1 MRFLALRTL
10 ALGLLLVSSH
20 PVVAA
25 QAPSVGPATVF
36 ADMIDGPEGLAFL
49 KDGSL
54 VTGSAT
60 GRVLRF
66 QPDGS
71 RTTLTELGEPLA
83 GLTVLRDGRLL
94 VASLPGQRVWVV
106 EPETGFASVF
116 ASGIAG
122 GPNAI
127 AQTRTGR
134 IYVSASNTGTIE
146 EITTGVPVT
155 RASGLSFPNGLAIG
169 KDRALYVAETGSARI
184 MRLAINADGSL
195 GAPTVHGTGVS
206 LADGIAFDRRG
217 NLLATGTDTLWLVPR
232 GGGVATVLSTDP
244 LINWPA
250 NFAFG
255 GGRGFSRRDL
265 YLPNFGLPLGSGTTI
280 IRMPY
285 SQRGAPLIR

>member
-1 MRFLALRTL
+1 MRILALAAL
-10 ALGLLLVSSH
+10 VLGLLLTSFH
-20 PVVAA
+20 PAVAA
-25 QAPSVGPATVF
+25 QAPAVGPATLF
-36 ADMIDGPEGLAFL
+36 ADTIDGPEGLAFL
-49 KDGSL
+49 KDGSM
-54 VTGSAT
+54 VVGSAT

-66 QPDGS
+66 LPDGS
-71 RTTLTELGEPLA
+71 RTILAELGEPLA
-83 GLTVLRDGRLL
+83 GLTVMRDGRLL

-106 EPETGFASVF
+106 EPTTGFASVF
-116 ASGIAG
+116 ASGIG

-127 AQTRTGR
+127 VQTRRGR
-134 IYVSASNTGTIE
+134 IYVSASTANTIE

-155 RASGLSFPNGLAIG
+155 RSSAVSFPNGLAIG
-169 KDRALYVAETGSARI
+169 GDRELYVAETLNSRI
-184 MRLAINADGSL
+184 LRFPIGADGSL
-195 GAPTVHGTGVS
+195 GTPVIHGTGVG

-217 NLLATGTDTLWLVPR
+217 NLLATGSDTLWLVPR
-232 GGGVATVLSTDP
+232 GGGAAVVLSADP

-265 YLPNFGLPLGSGTTI
+265 YLPNFGFPLGSGTTI